1 MHVTQLS
8 TFVILNFPD
17 VGQPLI
23 DSFLD
28 DFKVH
33 EIKLDTDSPNGSRKT
48 YMETQTCTDCV
59 CCPLSTSLNYLFVV

>member
-23 DSFLD
+23 DSSLD
-28 DFKVH
+28 DF
-33 EIKLDTDSPNGSRKT
+33 
-48 YMETQTCTDCV
+48 
-59 CCPLSTSLNYLFVV
+59 

>member
-8 TFVILNFPD
+8 TFLNLNFPD

-23 DSFLD
+23 DTSLD

-33 EIKLDTDSPNGSRKT
+33 EIKLNTDSPNGSCKT
-48 YMETQTCTDCV
+48 YMET
-59 CCPLSTSLNYLFVV
+59 